1 MVILSWMPGI
11 QISFSPLGS
20 IILMGAEI
28 LCTPAISALCPA
40 DVIIAVIGVSRH
52 AAIHTSVLSGLTGVK
67 YVTVHPTP
75 GKADKCSISD
85 VLESQAIII
94 SSPTNTHEFYLR
106 ELVRNNYAGY
116 IYLEKPGFHSI
127 DGYRFLLG
135 LSLDI
140 KKRIRIGYHYP
151 YTEKIIR
158 LKDLVNA
165 HSGDDFLSIVLK
177 IGKPL
182 KDFPWFQ
189 DDWRNENDFVVSH
202 TLLSHLISVY
212 AFLIGSPAFYPD
224 KISVILNQYPNANAT
239 AFAHCHCLNHMF
251 FAVASWDS
259 PFIELDAE
267 IVTRDNIVSLSD
279 ALLSARPGRSHY
291 SNGRLIP
298 ANLTLHEA
306 SKDSGI
312 SSCLIDFAASTS
324 KRTSQQDELHR
335 SAEIFFACVLLI
347 KNSASLFCHRYNLN

>member
-1 MVILSWMPGI
+1 MLVTFTLKN
-11 QISFSPLGS
+11 Q
-20 IILMGAEI
+20 
-28 LCTPAISALCPA
+28 
-40 DVIIAVIGVSRH
+40 VS
-52 AAIHTSVLSGLTGVK
+52 
-67 YVTVHPTP
+67 
-75 GKADKCSISD
+75 
-85 VLESQAIII
+85 
-94 SSPTNTHEFYLR
+94 
-106 ELVRNNYAGY
+106 
-116 IYLEKPGFHSI
+116 HSI

-239 AFAHCHCLNHMF
+239 AFAHRHCLNHMF

-259 PFIELDAE
+259 LLLNWMLKLLLVIILLAYVMHYFLLDLVVP
-267 IVTRDNIVSLSD
+267 II
-279 ALLSARPGRSHY
+279 
-291 SNGRLIP
+291 
-298 ANLTLHEA
+298 LTVA
-306 SKDSGI
+306 
-312 SSCLIDFAASTS
+312 
-324 KRTSQQDELHR
+324 
-335 SAEIFFACVLLI
+335 
-347 KNSASLFCHRYNLN
+347 